1 MKSARTIGAVIMLGI
16 LVLVGDIL
24 YGTNAE
30 SGMMAVDFATAKV
43 RWKAE
48 SIGSGSLIYADGH
61 LYLHGENGNIALI
74 EATPEA
80 YRETGRFTPAD
91 QPKHPG
97 GPMEKAWSYPVIAN
111 GRLYI
116 RDLNTL
122 WCYDIKK

>member
-1 MKSARTIGAVIMLGI
+1 VYLERGLPNDIGGQ
-16 LVLVGDIL
+16 VLVGNFL

-30 SGMMAVDFATAKV
+30 SGMMAAEFATGKV
-43 RWKAE
+43 QWKAE
-48 SIGSGSLIYADGH
+48 SIGSGSLLYADGH
-61 LYLHGENGNIALI
+61 LYLHGENGNMALI

-80 YRETGRFTPAD
+80 YRESGRFTPPD

-97 GPMEKAWSYPVIAN
+97 GAMEKAWSYPVIAN